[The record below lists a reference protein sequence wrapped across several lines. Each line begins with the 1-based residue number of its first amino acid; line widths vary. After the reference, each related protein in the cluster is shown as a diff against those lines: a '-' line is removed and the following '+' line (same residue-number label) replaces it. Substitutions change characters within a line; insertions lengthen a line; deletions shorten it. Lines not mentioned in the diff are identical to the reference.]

1 MISNMERNLSEFD
14 ALIVPVSSTPAFNHI
29 APARRFGPASIYKQ
43 PIDVDG
49 NPIDYWQAT
58 SGHTKI
64 FSLLGNPVVSMPIGF
79 TPNDLPIGVQVVGAR
94 WRDAHLLVVAK
105 QLFDAAGRYR
115 SPPGYGNPIVP

>member
-1 MISNMERNLSEFD
+1 MHVLHERPPLLF
-14 ALIVPVSSTPAFNHI
+14 P
-29 APARRFGPASIYKQ
+29 
-43 PIDVDG
+43 
-49 NPIDYWQAT
+49 
-58 SGHTKI
+58 KI

-115 SPPGYGNPIVP
+115 FPSGYGNPIVP